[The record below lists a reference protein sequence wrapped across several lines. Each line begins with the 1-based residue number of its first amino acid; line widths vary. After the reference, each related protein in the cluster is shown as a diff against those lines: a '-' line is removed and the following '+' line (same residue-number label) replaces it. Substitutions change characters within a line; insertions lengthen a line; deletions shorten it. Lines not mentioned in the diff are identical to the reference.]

1 MPQKS
6 YFLLYITLLL
16 YAFFFLGITFSKITT
31 NTPQYKPTLPLQH
44 KKIEKDTI
52 KVLVLE
58 ISGPITP
65 ATSWYL
71 NNKFNKYKN
80 KDIDFIMIT
89 IDSEGG
95 LLNSMME
102 IIKVFFNSSHPVITY
117 VYPKGSRAASAAMFI
132 LIAGH
137 VSVMSEST
145 NTGASTPLVQ
155 DPTLQNKIIQ
165 DLLAFTRNLCQKRNK
180 NYEAVKETVV
190 NATSYTEKESLNKN
204 IIDLIAQEPNE
215 IFEKIKNKPIILDTM
230 TEITLRNFKKI
241 EYTRENPNLIE
252 SFFLF
257 IANPSIAYFLLTIGF
272 WAIIIELNHPGSLV
286 PLIVGIICLSLGLFG
301 LGIISANI
309 LGIIFIIFSFIL
321 MLLELKF
328 QSYGILT
335 FLGLI
340 TFILGSIIL
349 FKNVNIYHPLP
360 IGTITLAS
368 LTILGLFSYILYAV
382 LSVRKYSSIE
392 QIGKIG
398 RIVKIQGDKLIV
410 NLDGVLWEA
419 IPLNPNTKFE
429 NNEEIE
435 IKKVENLILIID
447 KKQ

>member
-1 MPQKS
+1 
-6 YFLLYITLLL
+6 
-16 YAFFFLGITFSKITT
+16 
-31 NTPQYKPTLPLQH
+31 
-44 KKIEKDTI
+44 
-52 KVLVLE
+52 
-58 ISGPITP
+58 
-65 ATSWYL
+65 
-71 NNKFNKYKN
+71 
-80 KDIDFIMIT
+80 
-89 IDSEGG
+89 
-95 LLNSMME
+95 
-102 IIKVFFNSSHPVITY
+102 
-117 VYPKGSRAASAAMFI
+117 
-132 LIAGH
+132 
-137 VSVMSEST
+137 
-145 NTGASTPLVQ
+145 
-155 DPTLQNKIIQ
+155 
-165 DLLAFTRNLCQKRNK
+165 
-180 NYEAVKETVV
+180 
-190 NATSYTEKESLNKN
+190 
-204 IIDLIAQEPNE
+204 
-215 IFEKIKNKPIILDTM
+215 
-230 TEITLRNFKKI
+230 
-241 EYTRENPNLIE
+241 
-252 SFFLF
+252 
-257 IANPSIAYFLLTIGF
+257 
-272 WAIIIELNHPGSLV
+272 
-286 PLIVGIICLSLGLFG
+286 VGIICLSLGLFG

-382 LSVRKYSSIE
+382 FSVRKYSSIE